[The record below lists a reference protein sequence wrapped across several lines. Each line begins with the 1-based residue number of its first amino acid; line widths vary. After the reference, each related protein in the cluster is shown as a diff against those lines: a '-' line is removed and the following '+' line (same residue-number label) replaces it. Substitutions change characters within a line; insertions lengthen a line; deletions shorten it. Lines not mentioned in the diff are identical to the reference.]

1 MNFEAISHMTK
12 SSEPKRQEKS
22 QETLRETLEEKLKS
36 LKPALQEGIKEYQ
49 EALKDDTFEDK
60 EGEPDGAGEARK
72 ESMQKKLTL
81 LFDRAEKMKT
91 KLDSKE
97 PLPDSTPEISVIYTG
112 RDGKAEQIT
121 LDLEAKLQDFISFYQ
136 KTGLDLPSDFEDTA
150 RDIWQKNQA
159 EIEQAMRENGFD
171 DMLIIPATPDLKELS
186 EKMKMEN
193 GYYFYQVKDDF
204 SDVKSQNADKP
215 RIILFH
221 HCDSL
226 PEIREKTGLDIH
238 LNITGADAEKL
249 YQANPENYLGTLEDA
264 IILERKYLE
273 DTLQA
278 SGGQAG
284 KHLSDYTSKSAHW
297 LPGSKA
303 GARLVYSCWRPDDRG
318 LLVLALGGA
327 LRGGLLGARP
337 SRCFF

>member
-1 MNFEAISHMTK
+1 MTK

-22 QETLRETLEEKLKS
+22 QAELRETLEEMLES

-91 KLDSKE
+91 KLDNKE
-97 PLPDSTPEISVIYTG
+97 PLPDSTSEISAEYTHP
-112 RDGKAEQIT
+112 DGHKEQIT
-121 LDLEAKLQDFISFYQ
+121 LDLEAKLLDFISFYK

-186 EKMKMEN
+186 EKMKIEN
-193 GYYFYQVKDDF
+193 GYYDHIKSSSTVQTLDGIPLI
-204 SDVKSQNADKP
+204 SQNTDKP
-215 RIILFH
+215 RIILVH
-221 HCDSL
+221 KTQNLKDR
-226 PEIREKTGLDIH
+226 PELKQT
-238 LNITGADAEKL
+238 LNTKGQDVKID
-249 YQANPENYLGTLEDA
+249 QALTLEDY
-264 IILERKYLE
+264 LVFQKKYFE
-273 DTLQA
+273 ETLHA

-284 KHLSDYTSKSAHW
+284 KHLDED
-297 LPGSKA
+297 G
-303 GARLVYSCWRPDDRG
+303 
-318 LLVLALGGA
+318 
-327 LRGGLLGARP
+327 
-337 SRCFF
+337 